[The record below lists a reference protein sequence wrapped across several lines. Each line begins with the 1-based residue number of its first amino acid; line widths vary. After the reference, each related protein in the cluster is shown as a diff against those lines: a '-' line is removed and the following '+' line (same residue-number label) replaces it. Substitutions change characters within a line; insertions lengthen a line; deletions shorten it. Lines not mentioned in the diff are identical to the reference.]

1 MRQIII
7 FFIRKRLGLK
17 INERFRFTNQKSEAA
32 YFFTDT
38 NLMKIE
44 YGYVFLSKV
53 SLNWLLDEECKV
65 TKIKS
70 QEKGE
75 NEIWL
80 I

>member
-1 MRQIII
+1 MRRLVI
-7 FFIRKRLGLK
+7 FLIRRRLGLK
-17 INERFRFTNQKSEAA
+17 KNEQFRFTNQKSEAT
-32 YFFTDT
+32 YFFTED

-44 YGYVFLSKV
+44 YGYIFLSKV

-65 TKIKS
+65 NRLKD
-70 QEKGE
+70 QGG